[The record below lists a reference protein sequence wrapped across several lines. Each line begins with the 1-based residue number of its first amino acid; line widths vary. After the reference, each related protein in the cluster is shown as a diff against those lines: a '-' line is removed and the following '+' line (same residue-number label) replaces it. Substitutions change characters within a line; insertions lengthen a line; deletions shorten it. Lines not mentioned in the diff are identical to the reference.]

1 MRYKAVEN
9 CPTQLQHH
17 CQPQH
22 HCSNQPQHHCP
33 TQPQH
38 HCPTQPQHHCPTQPQ
53 HGFHVPQECFVDTH
67 TTGGSFTLQHD
78 DPERTIFEDHTCN
91 HNKTLLELTSLA
103 GPDHLPIPPIQITIR
118 TRGCDRPIRDVILPE
133 SAKVFQV
140 EDFESLVVQSVGTEG
155 TAEIKFNIEKTFC
168 ICCVDDDKKTFYSYD
183 QKLNLGNNHNQKGKC
198 FIAKHGFSV
207 DYFGSSTQTIFEDYT
222 CNHNKTLLD
231 FTINQPVSVTIR
243 KRGCHIPLT
252 LKLDP
257 GVRSV
262 QVEDLQSVSV
272 SRTGDLLGDPSPA
285 LILRGQKTF
294 CICCSGED
302 NDQKYDPCCG
312 KCNFC
317 DCKERCVCSC
327 NCSKCR
333 PQKCCCPKTNFIPGP
348 GHLDR
353 LEYN

>member
-9 CPTQLQHH
+9 CPTQSPHN
-17 CQPQH
+17 CSNQPLH
-22 HCSNQPQHHCP
+22 HCSNQPQH
-33 TQPQH
+33 
-38 HCPTQPQHHCPTQPQ
+38 
-53 HGFHVPQECFVDTH
+53 GFHVPRECFVDTH

-118 TRGCDRPIRDVILPE
+118 TRGCDRPIRDVIFPE

-168 ICCVDDDKKTFYSYD
+168 ICCVDDKKTFYSYD
-183 QKLNLGNNHNQKGKC
+183 QKLNLGSNHNQKGKC

-207 DYFGSSTQTIFEDYT
+207 DYFGSSTQTLFEDYT

-252 LKLDP
+252 LELDP
-257 GVRSV
+257 GVRNI

-272 SRTGDLLGDPSPA
+272 SRTGDLFGGSSPA

-302 NDQKYDPCCG
+302 NDQKNDPCCG

-317 DCKERCVCSC
+317 DSKEKCVCSC

-333 PQKCCCPKTNFIPGP
+333 PSKRCCPKTNFTPAP
-348 GHLDR
+348 GHLD
-353 LEYN
+353 LLGYN

>member
-9 CPTQLQHH
+9 CPTQSPHN
-17 CQPQH
+17 
-22 HCSNQPQHHCP
+22 CSNQPQHHCSN
-33 TQPQH
+33 H
-38 HCPTQPQHHCPTQPQ
+38 PQ

-67 TTGGSFTLQHD
+67 TTAGNITLLVG

-91 HNKTLLELTSLA
+91 HNKTLLELASLGT
-103 GPDHLPIPPIQITIR
+103 GPDGQSIPPIQITIR

-133 SAKVFQV
+133 GTKVFQV
-140 EDFESLVVQSVGTEG
+140 EDFESLVVQNIGTEG
-155 TAEIKFNIEKTFC
+155 PASFAFSIDKTFC
-168 ICCVDDDKKTFYSYD
+168 ICCVDDNKTFYSYD
-183 QKLNLGNNHNQKGKC
+183 QRLNSGSNHNQKGKC
-198 FIAKHGFSV
+198 FIAKHNFNV
-207 DYFGSSTQTIFEDYT
+207 NFFGSSTQTIFEDFT
-222 CNHNKTLLD
+222 CNHNKTLLS
-231 FTINQPVSVTIR
+231 FLVNQPVSVTIR
-243 KRGCHIPLT
+243 KRGCHIPLI

-302 NDQKYDPCCG
+302 NDQKYDLCCG

-317 DCKERCVCSC
+317 DSKEKCVCSC

-333 PQKCCCPKTNFIPGP
+333 QKKCCCPKTNFIPAP
-348 GHLDR
+348 GHLDL